1 MGPYGGQSGHSGSD
15 GHSGYR
21 WARAGDVNAFFGL
34 MFDNLANLLLLVM
47 LLSSFG
53 FPSDFIIGRMVP
65 GTALGVL
72 VGDLAFFALAFRL
85 ARKTGRDDVTAMP
98 LGIDTPSLFGM
109 IFFVLGPS
117 FLAGRDVLGLDPID
131 AATRTWHIGIWCLVL
146 SGLFKLICAPVCGWI
161 RSAVPRAGL
170 LGSLAAI
177 ALVLISFMPMVEI
190 FAYPLPG
197 LMALVIILTTL
208 IGRIPFPGRLP
219 GTLGALIVAGSVYYF
234 MIAMG
239 FDGYHMPVAPEV
251 TWLPTGWIS
260 AWGFGWLESFDAA
273 LPYLPIAFPFALMTV
288 VGGIDCTESAATAG
302 DDYDTRGVIAIE
314 GAATLVAGLSG
325 GVIQTTPYIGH
336 PAYKAMGGRAAYS
349 LATALVVG
357 SAGIIGY
364 FELLNAYLPIP
375 IVLPVLV
382 FIGLEITA
390 QSFSATP
397 RRHYPAVALGC
408 VPALAFLSLSFPN
421 QLFGDAATIAAG
433 ITPESLGGE
442 RLREKLE
449 TLTMLSNSFILTSL
463 LWAWILASI
472 IDRKLRLAAGVLCVT
487 AVLTLFGVIHSP
499 LAENRLFLPTGPDN
513 WGDWVLAAE
522 YRGRVMEY
530 ASGYVVSAG
539 LLAVWAMI
547 VPMATLPPLDRHGE
561 DGEEGSGGVEPGTAG
576 STIGSVAGGGEV
588 AAIRSG
594 LDGVAEAKPLAVR
607 VLEPEVMDSFE
618 AAWMYDEMDHAMVN
632 RRFVDDLVAGGEI
645 GREVI
650 DLGTGTALIPIELC
664 ERVDGIRVLG
674 IDASVSMLDL
684 ARRRIEIAQM
694 TGRIQLEHADCKTLS
709 GFSKAIA
716 DTVISNSLFHH
727 LPEPAEALLAAKRV
741 LRPGGRLFI
750 RDLSRPSTMLEVDS
764 LVKLYTENEPEPARQ
779 MFRDSLLAALTIDEA
794 RDLFAGCGFSADD
807 VTMTS
812 DRHWTF
818 DGRVSGE

>member
-1 MGPYGGQSGHSGSD
+1 MGARGWSGR
-15 GHSGYR
+15 YR
-21 WARAGDVNAFFGL
+21 WAGAGDINAFFGL

-85 ARKTGRDDVTAMP
+85 ARQTGRDDVTAMP

-109 IFFVLGPS
+109 VFFVLGPS
-117 FLAGRDVLGLDPID
+117 FLAGRDVLGLDPIA

-146 SGLFKLICAPVCGWI
+146 SGLFKLACAPICGWI
-161 RSAVPRAGL
+161 RAAVPRAGL

-177 ALVLISFMPMVEI
+177 ALVLISFMPMLEI

-219 GTLGALIVAGSVYYF
+219 GTLGALVVAGSVYYL

-239 FDGYHMPVAPEV
+239 FDGYHMPLAPVV
-251 TWLPTGWIS
+251 TWFPSAWIS
-260 AWGFGWLESFDAA
+260 AWTFAWVESFDAA

-421 QLFGDAATIAAG
+421 QLFGDAATIAAE
-433 ITPESLGGE
+433 ITPESLGGD

-472 IDRKLRLAAGVLCVT
+472 IDRKLRVAAGVLCVT

-499 LAENRLFLPTGPDN
+499 LAENRLFLPAGPEG

-547 VPMATLPPLDRHGE
+547 VPLATLPPLDRHGE
-561 DGEEGSGGVEPGTAG
+561 DGYEADGGGDPGAG
-576 STIGSVAGGGEV
+576 MAIVSANGSVNGSAGGAGAV
-588 AAIRSG
+588 GNG
-594 LDGVAEAKPLAVR
+594 LSQASESKPLAVR
-607 VLEPEVMDSFE
+607 VLEPEVMDTFE
-618 AAWMYDEMDHAMVN
+618 AAWMYDEMDHEMVN
-632 RRFVDDLVAGGEI
+632 RRFVDELVAGGQI
-645 GREVI
+645 GQSVV

-664 ERVDGIRVLG
+664 ERVEGVKVLG

-694 TGRIQLEHADCKTLS
+694 TDRIQLEHDDCKSLS

-727 LPEPAEALLAAKRV
+727 LPDPAKAILAAKRL
-741 LRPGGRLFI
+741 LRPGGRLFV
-750 RDLSRPSTMLEVDS
+750 RDLYRPATMSEVDS
-764 LVKLYTENEPEPARQ
+764 LVKLYTENESEPARQ
-779 MFRDSLLAALTIDEA
+779 MFRDSLLAALTLDEA
-794 RDLFAGCGFSADD
+794 RELFADCGFSADD

-818 DGRVSGE
+818 DGRLSDD